1 MPLEPLD
8 PLDPLDPVGFGVPV
22 GFGLEPLVPAVPLG
36 VGVGVGFGIIYSF
49 ILKRGVYSLKPAKT
63 FSLIVLSTPFT

>member
-1 MPLEPLD
+1 LPLE

-36 VGVGVGFGIIYSF
+36 VGVGFDIIYSF
-49 ILKRGVYSLKPAKT
+49 IL
-63 FSLIVLSTPFT
+63 F